1 MVPSTL
7 LFSCRCQTPAEKRDY
22 YAKNIQKV
30 FLNQISNFLMIIN
43 CCPDVF
49 QSGFHQFHRN
59 CFYMDSGRLT
69 TLVLLELSAAF
80 DTVHHNILLNY
91 NIQLVPQEQSLNDLV
106 HTLKV

>member
-7 LFSCRCQTPAEKRDY
+7 LFSLLKLKTIIIKDCWCKTPAEKRDYY

-59 CFYMDSGRLT
+59 CFYMDSGRLNYPG
-69 TLVLLELSAAF
+69 
-80 DTVHHNILLNY
+80 TVRA
-91 NIQLVPQEQSLNDLV
+91 
-106 HTLKV
+106 